1 MNLIILY
8 HRPVDKSI
16 YDILD
21 SMAEKQYWLIKSEAS
36 CYSISD
42 LKKDNET
49 AWTGIRN
56 YQARNFMDSMN
67 LGDLCLFYHS
77 NGTDSSPS
85 GVYGI
90 AKVSKKAHADPTQFD
105 PKDEHYDKKATIE
118 KPIWRCVDVKFVKE
132 LPKPVTL
139 GDIKREDRLAEMEVR
154 RAGSRLSVQPVSE
167 AHFKI
172 IEGLSN

>member
-1 MNLIILY
+1 
-8 HRPVDKSI
+8 
-16 YDILD
+16 
-21 SMAEKQYWLIKSEAS
+21 MAKKQYWLIKSEAS

-56 YQARNFMDSMN
+56 YQARNFMDAMSV
-67 LGDLCLFYHS
+67 GDLCLFYHS
-77 NGTDSSPS
+77 NGSDTNPS

-90 AKVSKKAHADPTQFD
+90 AEASKEAHADSTQFD
-105 PKDEHYDKKATIE
+105 TKDEHYEKKATE
-118 KPIWRCVDVKFVKE
+118 GKPIWRCVDVKFVKE
-132 LPKPVTL
+132 FSKPVTL
-139 GDIKREDRLAEMEVR
+139 GDIKRERALEEMEVR